1 MPAMTGKDAL
11 VRMLK
16 AEGVEI
22 IFGNP
27 GTSETPMMDA
37 LQDFPEVRYIQAL
50 QEGTAVGMADGYAR
64 ATGRPAFAN
73 IHIAGG
79 LANGISALYNAYRG
93 GTPVVLSA
101 GNSDTR
107 MLLSEPTLSGD
118 LVQMTRQYT
127 KWSHEIHHAAD
138 IPVAVRRA
146 FNEAK
151 TPPTGPTFLSF
162 PWDTMDVLADVD
174 IVGSSHGYHR
184 IRPDRDALEQASRL
198 LSQAE
203 NPVIIIGDRIAQSG
217 GVQHMVQVAERLGA
231 RVFAAS
237 FSEVNFPTGHPL
249 WSGMLNTSSPAT
261 RRLLSGADVALAVGA
276 NVFSQFLYV
285 DVPLLDPTTKLV
297 HLDSAASEVEKN
309 YPTEI
314 GVYADPAT
322 GLSELADALEQDM
335 SGPAREAAATRMAE
349 LGERRRR
356 AQEQYQ
362 ERLRERWDN
371 NPIAVER
378 MMHELAAAAPPGTIV
393 ADEAVTSRPAMMQE
407 FDFDEPGTFYGIQG
421 GALGWAMP
429 GALGLKLARPDR
441 PVLAVVGDGASMYT
455 VQALWTAATYN
466 IPVVYAI
473 CNNRAYRILKVNM
486 DIYLKR
492 MLNEEERVSEYKGM
506 DFANP
511 LDLSAMAQAMGV
523 QSAKITD
530 PGEIGPA
537 ARMMFESGKPGL
549 LDISIDGSL

>member
-1 MPAMTGKDAL
+1 MPIMSGKDAL

-16 AEGVEI
+16 AEGVEY

-37 LQDFPEVRYIQAL
+37 LQDFPEVNYIQAL

-79 LANGISALYNAYRG
+79 LANGISALYNAFRG

-138 IPVAVRRA
+138 IPGAVRRA

-162 PWDTMDVLADVD
+162 PWDTMDVQSEVE
-174 IVGSSHGYHR
+174 ITGSSHGYHR

-217 GVQHMVQVAERLGA
+217 GVEQMVQVAERLGA

-237 FSEVNFPTGHPL
+237 FSEVNFPTSHPL

-276 NVFSQFLYV
+276 NIFSQFLYV
-285 DVPLLDPTTKLV
+285 DTPLLDPTTKLV
-297 HLDSAASEVEKN
+297 HLDSATSEVEKN

-322 GLSELADALEQDM
+322 GLAELADALGQDM

-356 AQEQYQ
+356 AREQYQ

-407 FDFDEPGTFYGIQG
+407 FSFDEPGTFFGIQG

-429 GALGLKLARPDR
+429 GALGLKLAKPDR

-492 MLNEEERVSEYKGM
+492 MLNEEDRVSEYKGM

-530 PGEIGPA
+530 PTQIGPA
-537 ARMMFESGKPGL
+537 ARRMFESGKPGL